1 MGITNGVIVK
11 WFKRKRKEKGICKDC
26 KSWKSYTPIWGNC
39 TKRGTDK
46 TIRYDKSCNGFE
58 KKEKEA

>member
-1 MGITNGVIVK
+1 VK

-26 KSWKSYTPIWGNC
+26 KSWKSYTPIWGAC
-39 TKRGTDK
+39 TKKGTDK
-46 TIRYDKSCNGFE
+46 TTRYDKSCNGFE